1 MSGTVTPSRTRR
13 KSASSPAARNG
24 SKVVV
29 DREGST
35 KSSRTEETASS
46 STTSNEEETSC
57 NNSSSSSSSQTPA
70 RSAAFAS
77 PVKVAMP
84 AWKVRESVRKSPRA
98 GHKEHDGAGTTSS
111 ISTTKMVM
119 TPKAARAAAGTSTPR
134 RNLSS
139 CSAGSSNR
147 RRRGRHNDNDDDD
160 DHDGHPKD
168 DEKLQGVPCLLN
180 DEKNEAGN
188 DKTKKKKNTRTT
200 MIVAVMLLLL
210 QGYVLGHGHVMY
222 DRPALTVGTVHVNVV
237 VVKGRQQQQLGA
249 VGQGHGK
256 EQRRGREV
264 AAVTIEPGIGRFL
277 SGGDEKLPLVG
288 GAGAGGDGIDDG
300 ASVVTSRS
308 ATTSAS
314 RTNSVSAS
322 QHGMSRH
329 SRRAARRVDILAEI
343 DAEGEQEE
351 GEQQQRQS
359 AFSPTKSSPFQGAAP
374 IAFGPPKVFLDM
386 GFDDDDDPFFSQSTP
401 TRSAS
406 VSHATP
412 ADVFFPPV
420 QEFSTPK
427 TFTRALSLATAE
439 AADAAAAESIH
450 SRATT
455 MSAKKSKKSS
465 SKKKSTHKTLKEIM
479 DGPASMHTPRSDA
492 RSVAASVADSVAS
505 SKVQEKIR
513 RAKAEAR
520 MSPESVPSLFHSA
533 VGIKKKSSKKKS
545 TSKEGKIKKKK
556 SKVIAKDEKE
566 TDGASSK
573 VKKTK
578 KSKEK
583 TKKKSTNTPK
593 KAATA
598 SAKPDADGQKL
609 GDSYDD
615 FVADTDFADINS
627 DDDNDD
633 ETELAEDASITNS
646 VKGFNFEV
654 PITPLSSASLSS
666 TKKKKKSVIPND
678 EDHFKVVQKLHESV
692 GTIEPLFELPTGL
705 MSKPKAAPKKQ
716 HKARREN
723 NPVVEQDP
731 MGYPVISF
739 PTPGDGDDGSVASD
753 VSSIVS
759 ETSDWTED
767 KSIRSTSIRS
777 TTAHSRA
784 AQSLPVPQS
793 PGFLR
798 PSAHDHSTRSR
809 KIEKVE
815 IPKLTG
821 LSTHTHTSRVST
833 STAST
838 AWQLREQNK
847 HQRRPG
853 RTRRS
858 SITGSTPQTPQ
869 TCQVGRKKKISLD
882 GNNGRDLPS
891 AFAGLATPVRS
902 KPRKYIAPMTPS
914 ARRESKRESKTRR
927 GDILAS
933 LDDHSI
939 GGDDEV
945 DYKIPGIL

>member
-1 MSGTVTPSRTRR
+1 
-13 KSASSPAARNG
+13 
-24 SKVVV
+24 
-29 DREGST
+29 
-35 KSSRTEETASS
+35 
-46 STTSNEEETSC
+46 
-57 NNSSSSSSSQTPA
+57 
-70 RSAAFAS
+70 
-77 PVKVAMP
+77 MP

-188 DKTKKKKNTRTT
+188 DKEDKEEEEHKNNDDRGRDAIAAARLRSRSRSRDVRSASTDRRNRSRERRGGEGATTTTTRGSRSRSREGTT
-200 MIVAVMLLLL
+200 ERKRSSSSNNRTR
-210 QGYVLGHGHVMY
+210 
-222 DRPALTVGTVHVNVV
+222 DRSVSV
-237 VVKGRQQQQLGA
+237 
-249 VGQGHGK
+249 
-256 EQRRGREV
+256 RRGRK
-264 AAVTIEPGIGRFL
+264 A
-277 SGGDEKLPLVG
+277 SLVG

-308 ATTSAS
+308 AATSAS

-439 AADAAAAESIH
+439 AANATAAESLH

-455 MSAKKSKKSS
+455 MSAKKSKKTS
-465 SKKKSTHKTLKEIM
+465 SKKKSTHKSLKEIM

-492 RSVAASVADSVAS
+492 QSVAPSVADSVAS

-545 TSKEGKIKKKK
+545 TSKDGKIKKKK
-556 SKVIAKDEKE
+556 SRVIAKDEKE
-566 TDGASSK
+566 TDGATPK

-583 TKKKSTNTPK
+583 TKKKSTK
-593 KAATA
+593 ISKRAAKS

-627 DDDNDD
+627 DDDSDD

-654 PITPLSSASLSS
+654 PVTPLSSSSLSS
-666 TKKKKKSVIPND
+666 TKKKKKSVIPSD

-705 MSKPKAAPKKQ
+705 MSKPKPAPKKQ

-821 LSTHTHTSRVST
+821 LSSHTHTSRVST

>member
-1 MSGTVTPSRTRR
+1 V
-13 KSASSPAARNG
+13 
-24 SKVVV
+24 
-29 DREGST
+29 
-35 KSSRTEETASS
+35 
-46 STTSNEEETSC
+46 
-57 NNSSSSSSSQTPA
+57 
-70 RSAAFAS
+70 
-77 PVKVAMP
+77 
-84 AWKVRESVRKSPRA
+84 
-98 GHKEHDGAGTTSS
+98 
-111 ISTTKMVM
+111 
-119 TPKAARAAAGTSTPR
+119 
-134 RNLSS
+134 
-139 CSAGSSNR
+139 
-147 RRRGRHNDNDDDD
+147 
-160 DHDGHPKD
+160 
-168 DEKLQGVPCLLN
+168 KLQNVPCLVN
-180 DEKNEAGN
+180 DEDNEAGN
-188 DKTKKKKNTRTT
+188 DDKEDKEEEEEEEEHKKNNDDDRGRDAIAAARLRSRSRSRDVRSASTDRRNRSRERRRGGGGGEGTTTTRGSRSMSREGTT
-200 MIVAVMLLLL
+200 ERRRSSS
-210 QGYVLGHGHVMY
+210 GNNRTR
-222 DRPALTVGTVHVNVV
+222 DRSVSV
-237 VVKGRQQQQLGA
+237 
-249 VGQGHGK
+249 
-256 EQRRGREV
+256 RRGRK
-264 AAVTIEPGIGRFL
+264 A
-277 SGGDEKLPLVG
+277 SLVG
-288 GAGAGGDGIDDG
+288 GAGAGAGGDGIDDG

-308 ATTSAS
+308 AATSAS

-343 DAEGEQEE
+343 EAEGEEGGGEE
-351 GEQQQRQS
+351 EQPRQS
-359 AFSPTKSSPFQGAAP
+359 AFPPSSPFQAAAP
-374 IAFGPPKVFLDM
+374 VTFGPPKDFVDM

-439 AADAAAAESIH
+439 AANATAAESLH

-455 MSAKKSKKSS
+455 MSAKKSKKTS
-465 SKKKSTHKTLKEIM
+465 SKKKSTHKSLKEIM

-492 RSVAASVADSVAS
+492 QSVAPSVADSVAS

-545 TSKEGKIKKKK
+545 TSKDGKIKKKK
-556 SKVIAKDEKE
+556 SRVIAKDEKE
-566 TDGASSK
+566 TDGATPK

-583 TKKKSTNTPK
+583 TKKKSTK
-593 KAATA
+593 ISKRAAKS

-627 DDDNDD
+627 DDDSDD

-654 PITPLSSASLSS
+654 PVTPLSSSSLSS
-666 TKKKKKSVIPND
+666 TKKKKKSVIPSD

-705 MSKPKAAPKKQ
+705 MSKPKPAPKKQ

-821 LSTHTHTSRVST
+821 LSSHTHTSRVST